1 MALARQRRHQ
11 QALASLMGK
20 AGNWLHQHS
29 AMVRPAETA
38 QKAGSPQPGQ
48 TWVLR
53 LPSSSA
59 MRASWASL
67 SMADHWPI
75 SVRVRPQPRQSP
87 SLALQ

>member
-20 AGNWLHQHS
+20 EGSWLHQQRS
-29 AMVRPAETA
+29 MGSPAETA
-38 QKAGSPQPGQ
+38 QNAGSPHPGHW
-48 TWVLR
+48 WVLR

-67 SMADHWPI
+67 SMADH
-75 SVRVRPQPRQSP
+75 
-87 SLALQ
+87 